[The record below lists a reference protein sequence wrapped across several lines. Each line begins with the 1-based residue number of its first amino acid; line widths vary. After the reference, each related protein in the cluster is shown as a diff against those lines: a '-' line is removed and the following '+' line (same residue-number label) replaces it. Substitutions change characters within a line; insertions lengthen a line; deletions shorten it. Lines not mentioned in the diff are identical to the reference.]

1 MFPNVCYLKEVW
13 LFLAV
18 KQHLELFASVFQTTS
33 QTISRILNTCGD
45 VSSKKYLDGPMLIRV
60 NTYVCYR
67 VSKDKK

>member
-45 VSSKKYLDGPMLIRV
+45 VSSKKSLDGPMLIRV
-60 NTYVCYR
+60 NTYVYYR